1 MPGTG
6 IALSCPNCGGNRF
19 GFPRTD
25 EEQVTCEECG
35 SEVQSLGFVKAL
47 VGGALHRA
55 PKPASNAD
63 KIAKRQERHASEIE
77 MSQAALRASV
87 AETDRLISE
96 SDKMLRRHRRE
107 IEEDL

>member
-35 SEVQSLGFVKAL
+35 SEVQSLGSVKAL
-47 VGGALHRA
+47 VGGTHRA
-55 PKPASNAD
+55 PRPPSAAD
-63 KIAKRQERHASEIE
+63 RIAHRQNRHASEIE
-77 MSQAALRASV
+77 VSQAALRASV